1 MLICKQKFTDGQ
13 LHLTAVAFDDI
24 DDFDRVVGKGSDKYQ
39 DPVFVEMVQ
48 FVLC

>member
-1 MLICKQKFTDGQ
+1 MLLHKQQFTDGQ

-24 DDFDRVVGKGSDKYQ
+24 HDFDWVFGKCSDKRQ